1 MTALACLQI
10 LLCQAGTGRE
20 SRYGPDV
27 QVQEAVCRD
36 DRLHGA
42 QAHEVRGWGPGVQ
55 SGAQGGVPPLRGA
68 ALRGVLV
75 IQVCSNSDRGVT

>member
-1 MTALACLQI
+1 MVLMP
-10 LLCQAGTGRE
+10 
-20 SRYGPDV
+20 YV

-42 QAHEVRGWGPGVQ
+42 QGHEVRGRGLGVQ